1 MEQISIGN
9 VLTMLTI
16 IVGLAIQ
23 YVAIVTKFSER
34 ITKLE
39 TKYDSLKE
47 TLDKSDLKI
56 NSDINALFSTARN
69 IIKDCEHVKGS
80 SQY

>member
-9 VLTMLTI
+9 VLTMLTFI
-16 IVGLAIQ
+16 IGLAIQ

-39 TKYDSLKE
+39 TKYDALKE
-47 TLDKSDLKI
+47 TLDKSETKV
-56 NSDINALFSTARN
+56 NSDINALFATARN

-80 SQY
+80 N